1 MASGI
6 EITQGTKEYIPVDVV
21 DRTGLTNDLSTASPK
36 FWFQADDD
44 SYVYNNVS
52 ATGVGMQIQC
62 LVDTSSGG
70 PGGLLAVGTY
80 RLYVGWARGSEVV
93 KRFAMYVLISLPAA
107 S

>member
-6 EITQGTKEYIPVDVV
+6 VITPGTKEYIPVDVV
-21 DRTGLTNDLSTASPK
+21 DRTGLTSDLSTASPK
-36 FWFQADDD
+36 FWFQKEDN
-44 SYVYNNVS
+44 SYVYTNVS

-70 PGGLLAVGTY
+70 PGGLLADGTY
-80 RLYVGWARGSEVV
+80 RLYVGWTRGSEVI
-93 KRFAMYVLISLPAA
+93 KRFAMYVIIETPPA

>member
-6 EITQGTKEYIPVDVV
+6 EITQGTKEIIAVDVT
-21 DRTGLTNDLSTASPK
+21 DRTGLTSDLSTASPK

-44 SYVYNNVS
+44 SYVYNNVAAS
-52 ATGVGMQIQC
+52 AVGMQFQC

-70 PGGLLAVGTY
+70 PGGLLDVGTY
-80 RLYVGWARGSEVV
+80 RLYVGWTRGSEVV
-93 KRFAMYVLISLPAA
+93 KRFVMYVMISLPPA